1 MLLFDTLRNQQMTF
15 KSICAWYHAERHF
28 AGLGSKFKW
37 HNYTN
42 APSIMTYNAE
52 TDCYEKTYSL
62 ETGQQFLYKMHFHHN
77 SSGTDYSWVSDPLNM
92 DITSDGYANSI
103 LNVTNPLF
111 FQPARHL
118 NDDGMVDG
126 LSVGVSTDGNVGQF
140 TYSVGQDEPS
150 SGGYIFENN
159 VFYVPID
166 PPRSLFESY
175 DIAVS
180 INGQS
185 YMHTRNQHLP

>member
-1 MLLFDTLRNQQMTF
+1 M
-15 KSICAWYHAERHF
+15 K
-28 AGLGSKFKW
+28 
-37 HNYTN
+37 
-42 APSIMTYNAE
+42 
-52 TDCYEKTYSL
+52 
-62 ETGQQFLYKMHFHHN
+62 QQFLYKMHFHHN

-126 LSVGVSTDGNVGQF
+126 LSIGVSTDGNVGQF

-185 YMHTRNQHLP
+185 HNAYSQPALAVDEESMPDGLELGPNWLNGVMYVANVVLFMPHPVCVPFQRVT